1 MRIHDYFARG
11 YVINLPERTDR
22 RRDME
27 RELEVFGAPPGWAE
41 FFPAIRPD
49 SAEGFPSRG
58 VRGCFLSHL
67 GVLKRAAELGLP
79 NVLIMEDDLAIS
91 PRFSA
96 SVDRVVGALAAREWG
111 MAYLGHLLPDE
122 PETGEP
128 FRVHTGPIM
137 GGHFYAVNGSSVP
150 KMIEF
155 LEAVLTRPP
164 GHPDGGPM
172 YSDGARTM
180 FRARHPEVV
189 TLLAVPSL
197 GGQRSSRSDLTP
209 GWKDRVPLVR
219 TLTAAGRRIYRRLV
233 GKKSR

>member
-22 RRDME
+22 RREVE
-27 RELEVFGAPPGWAE
+27 RELVALAAPPGWIE
-41 FFPAIRPD
+41 FFPAVRPD
-49 SAEGFPSRG
+49 SAAGFPSLG

-67 GVLKRAAELGLP
+67 AVLKRAAELGLP
-79 NVLIMEDDLAIS
+79 NVLIMEDDLAIFS
-91 PRFSA
+91 RFGERSTRFL
-96 SVDRVVGALAAREWG
+96 SALAGRDWD
-111 MAYLGHLLPDE
+111 MVYLGHLLPDE

-128 FRVHTGPIM
+128 FRVHTGPVI
-137 GGHFYAVNGSSVP
+137 GGHFYGVNGRTIP
-150 KMIEF
+150 KLIDF

-172 YSDGARTM
+172 FSDGARTM

-189 TLLAVPSL
+189 TLLATPSL
-197 GGQRSSRSDLTP
+197 GGQRSSRSDLSP

-219 TLTAAGRRIYRRLV
+219 TLTAVGRSVYRRLV